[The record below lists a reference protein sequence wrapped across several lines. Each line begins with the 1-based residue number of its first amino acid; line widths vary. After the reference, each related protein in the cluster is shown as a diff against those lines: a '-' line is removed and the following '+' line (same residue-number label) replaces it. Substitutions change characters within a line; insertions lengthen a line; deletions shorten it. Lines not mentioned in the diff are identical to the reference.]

1 MTLTPERYRLV
12 TKAALVS
19 LCAIVV
25 SGAAVRLTGSGL
37 GCDDWPNC
45 NSERLVDVS
54 TFHAAVEQV
63 NRLFTGVVAV
73 AVIVAVLGA
82 RVRRPA
88 RRDLTLLAYGLVAGV
103 VAQILLGALLI
114 EFELHPISVQGH
126 FLLSMVLVAN
136 AVVLVHRAGRPDGDG
151 APADPLPVHRSL
163 LGAFTAVALVTGTV
177 VTGAG
182 PHAGDEDVVRLDL
195 AIPSVARIHSISV
208 LAAVAVGAALALR
221 LQRQRSPSLP
231 GSIGLL
237 SSWTFVALLQGAI
250 GYVQYFND
258 VPELLVGVHVAG
270 ATVLWAI
277 TVALVVA
284 QPPPSTSLVDSAVVR
299 TL

>member
-1 MTLTPERYRLV
+1 M
-12 TKAALVS
+12 S
-19 LCAIVV
+19 LGAIVV

-45 NSERLVDVS
+45 NSEQFVDVS
-54 TFHAAVEQV
+54 TFHSAVEQI
-63 NRLFTGVVAV
+63 NRLFTGAVAV
-73 AVIVAVLGA
+73 AVIVAALGA
-82 RVRRPA
+82 RIRRPP

-114 EFELHPISVQGH
+114 EVELHPISVQGH

-136 AVVLVHRAGRPDGDG
+136 AVVLVHRAARPDGADTG
-151 APADPLPVHRSL
+151 PDPLPGHRWL
-163 LGAFTAVALVTGTV
+163 LGGATALALATGTV

-182 PHAGDEDVVRLDL
+182 PHAGDEDVVRLEV
-195 AIPSVARIHSISV
+195 AIPTVARIHSISV
-208 LAAVAVGAALALR
+208 LAAIAIAAALAMR
-221 LQRQRSPSLP
+221 LQRRRSSQVASSVP
-231 GSIGLL
+231 LL
-237 SSWTFVALLQGAI
+237 STWTFVALLQGVV

-258 VPELLVGVHVAG
+258 VPELLVGVHVLG
-270 ATVLWAI
+270 ATVLWAV

-284 QPPPSTSLVDSAVVR
+284 RPAARVIDEAHVR

>member
-1 MTLTPERYRLV
+1 MSLTPDQYRWI
-12 TKAALVS
+12 TRASLVS
-19 LCAIVV
+19 LCVIVV

-37 GCDDWPNC
+37 GCVDWPNC
-45 NSERLVDVS
+45 NRERLVDVS
-54 TFHAAVEQV
+54 TFHAAVEQI

-82 RVRRPA
+82 RVRQPQ

-114 EFELHPISVQGH
+114 EVELHPISVQGH

-136 AVVLVHRAGRPDGDG
+136 AVVLVHRAGRSDGDRLPIG
-151 APADPLPVHRSL
+151 PLPVHRAL
-163 LGAFTAVALVTGTV
+163 LGAATAVALVTGTV

-195 AIPSVARIHSISV
+195 AIPGVARIHSISV
-208 LAAVAVGAALALR
+208 LVAVAIGAALALR
-221 LQRQRSPSLP
+221 LQRQRSQTVPASV
-231 GSIGLL
+231 GLL

-250 GYVQYFND
+250 GYVQYFNN
-258 VPELLVGVHVAG
+258 VPELLVGVHVHG

-284 QPPPSTSLVDSAVVR
+284 QPSPSTALVDREVVR